1 MDVHTVFLLF
11 SMQFLCYMSKIVC
24 WYVWLRNKP
33 CIRVFC
39 ALLCNKTLK
48 RSEVWTRLKI
58 NLPIDMSPYIIGNLQ
73 EHGHSK
79 TLALLLMSRTQSCA
93 RDRGKKKWTASLSD
107 HSVSLSFPPDHPDA
121 LCSALLASKIVI
133 FVWLKI

>member
-24 WYVWLRNKP
+24 WYVWLRNKS
-33 CIRVFC
+33 CIRVLC

-58 NLPIDMSPYIIGNLQ
+58 NLPIDVSPYIIGNLQ

-79 TLALLLMSRTQSCA
+79 TLSLLLMSRTQSCA
-93 RDRGKKKWTASLSD
+93 SDRGKKKWTASLSD
-107 HSVSLSFPPDHPDA
+107 HSVSLSFPPDPPDA

>member
-33 CIRVFC
+33 CIRVLC

-58 NLPIDMSPYIIGNLQ
+58 ILPIDVSPYIIGNLQ

-79 TLALLLMSRTQSCA
+79 TLSLLLMSRTQSCA
-93 RDRGKKKWTASLSD
+93 SDRGKKKWTASLSD
-107 HSVSLSFPPDHPDA
+107 HSVSLSFPPDPLDA

>member
-33 CIRVFC
+33 CIRVLC

-58 NLPIDMSPYIIGNLQ
+58 NLPINVSPYIIGNLQ

-79 TLALLLMSRTQSCA
+79 TLSLLLMSRTQSCA
-93 RDRGKKKWTASLSD
+93 SDRGKKKWTASLSD
-107 HSVSLSFPPDHPDA
+107 HSVCLSFPPDPPDA
-121 LCSALLASKIVI
+121 LWSALLASKIVI